1 MKFSAKSFCMWLLCI
16 CTMSTAWAQSVLS
29 MQIGEIK
36 VIPVNAIARVA
47 VGDSKVINAMT
58 DDDKEVILFA
68 RSQGQTTLEVWD
80 VTGMRKS
87 YAITVRSATER
98 QLQED
103 IRRMLSRIPNVKAAI
118 VGEKVIVEGDRLT
131 DADRERVSKL
141 VAHYPQIVDMTSQV
155 GWDEMV
161 MLDVQILELPR
172 NFMSEV
178 GVKWSGVSQGGFNLG
193 LAYDGAS
200 GAIMQRPGETVVGA
214 AMNRQLMGYAG
225 LNALLSSSVQAMAN
239 EGSAVVL
246 AQPQLMARSGATAEF
261 LAGGEVPYSVVDAN
275 GNAQTVFKP
284 YGVSLWITPRIEKNG
299 TIRSKINVEVSSVD
313 TSMNLTGGPA
323 LKTRRTSTEFNVRS
337 GETLVL
343 SGFISRDQ
351 MNGMD
356 KLPGAGDMPIIGE
369 LFKSRKFQNNETE
382 LVIFVRPVVVSSE
395 NPQLQARVNRSKAII
410 DSSFEQGPIL
420 NVEVQPEAK
429 LSARQVDVTR
439 SSSAS
444 TILAS
449 SSTEPKSTA
458 KQTVE
463 GITSVRS
470 STVSQ
475 TQNAQAGIER
485 PQYTNTL
492 STREIRTSAWN
503 PVLRFDTVSS
513 VAH

>member
-1 MKFSAKSFCMWLLCI
+1 MYIKLQSFMMFFILF
-16 CTMSTAWAQSVLS
+16 MSVNTAWAQSSINL
-29 MQIGEIK
+29 QIGDIK
-36 VIPVNAIARVA
+36 VLPIDGIARVA
-47 VGDSKVINAMT
+47 VGDSKVVNAMT
-58 DDDKEVILFA
+58 DDDKEVIVFA
-68 RSQGQTTLEVWD
+68 RAQGQTTLEVWD
-80 VTGMRKS
+80 VRGERKS
-87 YAITVRSATER
+87 FVIMVRSATER

-103 IRRMLSRIPNVKAAI
+103 IRRMLSRIPHVKAAI

-141 VAHYPQIVDMTSQV
+141 LAHYPQIVDMTSQV

-172 NFMSEV
+172 NFISEV

-200 GAIMQRPGETVVGA
+200 GGIAQRPGETVVGA
-214 AMNRQLMGYAG
+214 ALNRNLMGYAG
-225 LNALLSSSVQAMAN
+225 VNALLSSSVQAMAN

-313 TSMNLTGGPA
+313 NSMSLAGGPA

-343 SGFISRDQ
+343 SWFISRDQ

-382 LVIFVRPVVVSSE
+382 LVIFVRPVVVNTD

-410 DSSFEQGPIL
+410 DSSFEQGPII
-420 NVEVQPEAK
+420 NVEVQ
-429 LSARQVDVTR
+429 DNTR
-439 SSSAS
+439 SSRLAAS
-444 TILAS
+444 ESL
-449 SSTEPKSTA
+449 PKQAPTQPLQVNHQVKNWGENRA
-458 KQTVE
+458 GTKRHEAPQ
-463 GITSVRS
+463 GGSV
-470 STVSQ
+470 
-475 TQNAQAGIER
+475 ER
-485 PQYTNTL
+485 PQYTTEL
-492 STREIRTSAWN
+492 TTSGVRSSAWN
-503 PVLRFDTVSS
+503 PVLRYNSTPIQFN
-513 VAH
+513 